1 MYVKV
6 GLPTAAQSFEIV
18 LQRPIISKNTKKC
31 RKRFQKLKNQ
41 AGRNS
46 SFLLLAMAAELLT

>member
-6 GLPTAAQSFEIV
+6 GLPTVAQSFEIV
-18 LQRPIISKNTKKC
+18 LQRRIISKNTKKC

-41 AGRNS
+41 VEISS
-46 SFLLLAMAAELLT
+46 SFLLLALEAELLT